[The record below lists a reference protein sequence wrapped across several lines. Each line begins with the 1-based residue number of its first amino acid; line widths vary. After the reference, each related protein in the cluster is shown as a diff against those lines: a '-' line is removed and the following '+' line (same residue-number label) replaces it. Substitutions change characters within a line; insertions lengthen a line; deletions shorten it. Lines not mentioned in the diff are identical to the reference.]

1 MKRSTGNTLGRTAGA
16 DPPGGGRVRGRFPA
30 LGTSPDPVR
39 VRRWRTRCIFCFV
52 HQLPKGMRRS
62 LYVKDEDVRLSFL
75 HGQYVT
81 FSDISEEE
89 IRKILRYRLSPLY
102 ASIHTTDPVLRGRM
116 LGNSHAAD
124 VMEVMRRFV
133 SAGILLHG
141 H

>member
-16 DPPGGGRVRGRFPA
+16 DRQGGGGGRGGSLAQGSRAGRA
-30 LGTSPDPVR
+30 R
-39 VRRWRTRCIFCFV
+39 NRCIFCFV
-52 HQLPKGMRRS
+52 PQLPKGMRRS

-102 ASIHTTDPVLRGRM
+102 LSIHTTDPVLRGRM